1 MENQK
6 FVAGIQGAKA
16 AYNHE
21 QNKTSFKAVVYY
33 HRKPS
38 GEWYSVIEKADKK
51 NRKYHDSYD
60 YIATKDKLLVT
71 RHDLAYQKLSNYL
84 AKKIDNI
91 QTCLL
96 FANIQGQEYCI
107 LKIINGKVQAAV
119 EPIFTVG
126 KNKYDIVLR
135 SLKSN
140 PINLS
145 YSNLK

>member
-1 MENQK
+1 MQK
-6 FVAGIQGAKA
+6 VNFSVAEKNNFPTAHIP
-16 AYNHE
+16 
-21 QNKTSFKAVVYY
+21 NKTAFKAVVYY
-33 HRKPS
+33 HRKPD
-38 GEWYSVIEKADKK
+38 GVFYTVQEKADKK

-60 YIATKDKLLVT
+60 YIATKEKLLVT
-71 RHDLAYQKLSNYL
+71 RHDLAYNKLSNYI

-119 EPIFTVG
+119 EPIFTTG
-126 KNKYDIVLR
+126 KNNFDIVLR
-135 SLKSN
+135 SLRSN
-140 PINLS
+140 PISLS